1 MPVMRNSRELQNLA
15 VLTANSIEWRSA
27 RHTLIARFVPLAI
40 AGDGLTLATLY
51 RFGGVNGLSQHQSL

>member
-1 MPVMRNSRELQNLA
+1 MRNSRELQNLA
-15 VLTANSIEWRSA
+15 VLTANSIKWRSA

-40 AGDGLTLATLY
+40 DDDGLTFVTLY